1 MSDLMSKDRMRLII
15 EHPFF
20 ATILLKHKL
29 IPVEGM
35 GTLGINGVEI
45 KYDPKW
51 YAQYSPKVRL
61 SLLCHEALH
70 VSNLHHLRKGD
81 RNHKLFNVAC
91 DYAINQ
97 FLDKA
102 PFELPQD
109 KLLDPKYAGMS
120 SERIYSELHKEFS
133 KKKDDDQS
141 KQEDD
146 DDNDNDDTS
155 DSSSDSSDP
164 DTNNDGNNNSI
175 NQMIDDLYEKSIGE
189 VEQHPNPQGVDE
201 SELEA
206 ETKVMVKQAMSVAKA
221 QGKMPDGI
229 EAAFNELLEPVV
241 DWRSLL
247 ARWVEGFCGGDYSFS
262 HPNPIHI
269 QRRMIMPSLRSEA
282 FADIAVGIDTSG
294 SMSDKDLQQAVSEV
308 FAGLAT
314 FMENGQEDATL
325 KIIYCDSR
333 VQKVET
339 IEHEGQVTKPAGRGG
354 TLFTPVFDELQKD
367 PPMGMVYITD
377 GYGWDFPKVP
387 CCEVVWIIT
396 DTGDKHFSPPYG
408 DVIHM

>member
-29 IPVEGM
+29 VPAEGM

-45 KYDPKW
+45 KYDPEW
-51 YAQYSPKVRL
+51 YAKFSPRVRMT
-61 SLLCHEALH
+61 LLCHEALH
-70 VSNLHHLRKGD
+70 VTNLHHLRKGD
-81 RNHKLFNVAC
+81 RDHKLFNVAC

-97 FLDKA
+97 FIDSH
-102 PFELPQD
+102 PFQLPD
-109 KLLDPKYAGMS
+109 EKLLDPKYAGMS
-120 SERIYSELHKEFS
+120 SERIYSDLQKELSKE
-133 KKKDDDQS
+133 KDDDQDQQES
-141 KQEDD
+141 EDD
-146 DDNDNDDTS
+146 DTS
-155 DSSSDSSDP
+155 NQSSDSGNDDS
-164 DTNNDGNNNSI
+164 NNGSSNNPM
-175 NQMIDDLYEKSIGE
+175 QEKIDELYEQSIGV
-189 VEQHPNPQGVDE
+189 VEQHPNPNGVDE

-206 ETKVMVKQAMSVAKA
+206 ETKVMVKQAISVAKA
-221 QGKMPDGI
+221 QGKMPSNI

-269 QRRMIMPSLRSEA
+269 QRRMVMPSLRSEA

-314 FMENGQEDATL
+314 FMENGQEDASL
-325 KIIYCDSR
+325 KVIYCDSR

-354 TLFTPVFDELQKD
+354 TLFTPVFEELQKD

-377 GYGWDFPKVP
+377 GYGWDFPDTP

-396 DTGDKHFSPPYG
+396 DTGDKNFSPPYG